1 MIDELGPKLK
11 KRKRVQHR
19 APNAVTVV
27 TDEDLQWKEV
37 AIPDRLE
44 DAEGFLGLGIE
55 EIEDVEVV
63 KDQDSRGAK
72 FRVWLFSLMVRHEEF

>member
-1 MIDELGPKLK
+1 M
-11 KRKRVQHR
+11 
-19 APNAVTVV
+19 
-27 TDEDLQWKEV
+27 DEDLQWREV

-72 FRVWLFSLMVRHEEF
+72 FRVWLFSLLVKREEF